1 MKHGVTEHH
10 VSGGASGLLVNVPG
24 SDVVS
29 LQVRFNSGFQFAD
42 RKVYEV
48 PHVMEHLLSTV
59 TKKHPGPNEF
69 YIEAQKNGA
78 YVNAHTS
85 VDTNGYVYECADFEL
100 MRILDLMEEQLT
112 EPLFDQTPLE
122 AEIGNVR
129 EELTRNTTNHA
140 TVCSVQLAERAFPH
154 LWLNYDERIGQ
165 LPEINVEH
173 VRKHYEQSHTSGNAR
188 FFLAGNFSDGGAE
201 VVRRLDRIF
210 AQMPKGERKE
220 RSRDIGLGLEQPV
233 VAHRDIK
240 QVYYRAVMYFGELS
254 EAERRAMT
262 LLRLVLVGGM
272 GARILGE
279 ARRRGLAYS
288 VAGAGHAEPGN
299 SSFGFLGYVTP
310 KNAEALFE
318 LMGRAFNE
326 VKKGDLS
333 EAELDAAKDLLV
345 GSIKRSTQTPGD
357 LLGWYLEP
365 YDEAGEIRDFD
376 RTMELMREVRPD
388 EVVAVARMMTTAAR
402 QGLSFLGPVDEQ
414 DAEGYAEQLK
424 PLGG

>member
-10 VSGGASGLLVNVPG
+10 VAGGGSGLIVNVPG

-59 TKKHPGPNEF
+59 TQKHPGPNEF

-85 VDTNGYVYECADFEL
+85 VDSNGYVYECADFEL
-100 MRILDLMEEQLT
+100 MRILDLMEEQLAA
-112 EPLFDQTPLE
+112 PLFAEQPLE

-129 EELTRNTTNHA
+129 EELTRNTTNHS
-140 TVCSVQLAERAFPH
+140 TVCSVQLAEQAFPH

-165 LPEINVEH
+165 LPKITVDH
-173 VRKHYEQSHTSGNAR
+173 VRKHYERTHTSGNAR
-188 FFLAGNFSDGGAE
+188 FFLAGNFSDGGEA

-210 AQMPKGERKE
+210 QQMPKGERMD
-220 RSRDIGLGLEQPV
+220 RSREIGLGLERPV

-240 QVYYRAVMYFGELS
+240 QLYYRAVMYFGELT

-272 GARILGE
+272 GSRILGE
-279 ARRRGLAYS
+279 ARRRGLAYAVS
-288 VAGAGHAEPGN
+288 GAGHAEPGN

-310 KNAEALFE
+310 RNADTLFE
-318 LMGRAFNE
+318 VIGRGFDE
-326 VKKGDLS
+326 VRKGDLS
-333 EAELDAAKDLLV
+333 DAELDAAKDLLV

-376 RTMELMREVRPD
+376 RTMELMRGVRPD
-388 EVVAVARMMTTAAR
+388 EVVAVARKMVEAGR

-414 DAEGYAEQLK
+414 VAEGYQGELK
-424 PLGG
+424 PLAG